1 MNRTLTLTLLTSTA
15 VAVCGS
21 AAQAMTLYQDTLST
35 QTAKLSGKWISP
47 ISGTVSIFSTLKQPS
62 NTSQVIAS
70 CFFEGQDLCDLE
82 GRNRVNGAI
91 NRIESLATVDVSVG
105 SVIDFLVNPASN
117 NWLGSFD
124 VAIQLIDSSGITL
137 PLDPSNPPPGLD
149 SGLVFLGRDSQLFD
163 HVGLM
168 RNGSK
173 IYEASPAYQGGIYY
187 DTIDNKTVTVN
198 QDSGVQ
204 QEHTLGSFLHLSND
218 PDLASSPVQNREV
231 VKIPS
236 VYGQDVLKDMED
248 FIITQLNKGYAE
260 TEYHQ
265 ASLSPAKQKGHT
277 SDTVYTGVGLIER
290 AAEEAGVRGNQGFI
304 PNRKEFIKVNDIIAG
319 PTLDALPWECLEVFP
334 TTVDC
339 LERGNRNP
347 SSPFELSLL
356 SADYL
361 HYAIKNGMGS
371 SESWLQGWFNDI
383 DFMLT
388 DPLGRRLG
396 YTEEL
401 GFLNEITYTNEDGK
415 EVEAYYTGDAVTE
428 HFFIPE
434 RIEGRYLIEFYGLC
448 NDGAVA
454 VIGDNEDGTMIQGCK
469 EKEVPERVPEPATVL
484 SLSLLGL
491 LGIFTRQKRKV

>member
-15 VAVCGS
+15 VAVCGEVAY
-21 AAQAMTLYQDTLST
+21 AATLFQDRLSVQKKT
-35 QTAKLSGKWISP
+35 VTWISP
-47 ISGTVSIFSTLKQPS
+47 VSGTVSVLGSLAQPS
-62 NTSQVIAS
+62 QTSRVVAN
-70 CFFEGQDLCDLE
+70 CLFTGKDLCDIE
-82 GRNRVNGAI
+82 GRYKANGATSLI
-91 NRIESLATVDVSVG
+91 DTLATVDVSVG
-105 SVIDFLVNPASN
+105 SEIEFLVNPDNN
-117 NWLGSFD
+117 NWSGTFD
-124 VAIQLIDSSGITL
+124 VLVQLIDSSGITL
-137 PLDPSNPPPGLD
+137 PLNPKNPPPSLD
-149 SGLVFLGRDSQLFD
+149 SGLVFLGRDSQTFD

-168 RNGSK
+168 RNSSK
-173 IYEASPAYQGGIYY
+173 IYEASPAYQGGQYY
-187 DTIDNKTVTVN
+187 DFIDNNLVTIN

-204 QEHTLGSFLHLSND
+204 QEHTLGSFLHLSSD
-218 PDLASSPVQNREV
+218 PALTSSPVQNREV

-248 FIITQLNKGYAE
+248 FIITQLNKGYAP
-260 TEYHQ
+260 TDRHQ
-265 ASLSPAKQKGHT
+265 ASLSPVKQKGQ
-277 SDTVYTGVGLIER
+277 SSEGFYTGIGLIER
-290 AAEEAGVRGNQGFI
+290 AAEEAGVRGKQGFI
-304 PNRKEFIKVNDIIAG
+304 PNSKEFIKVNDIIAG

-347 SSPFELSLL
+347 NSPFELSLL

-361 HYAIKNGMGS
+361 HYAIKNGMGN
-371 SESWLQGWFNDI
+371 SESWLQGWFNNI

-434 RIEGRYLIEFYGLC
+434 RLEGRYLIEFYGLC

-454 VIGDNEDGTMIQGCK
+454 VVGDNEDGTMIQGCK
-469 EKEVPERVPEPATVL
+469 EKEAPDKIPEPGAVL
-484 SLSLLGL
+484 GLFLLGL
-491 LGIFTRQKRKV
+491 LGIFTRQKCKA